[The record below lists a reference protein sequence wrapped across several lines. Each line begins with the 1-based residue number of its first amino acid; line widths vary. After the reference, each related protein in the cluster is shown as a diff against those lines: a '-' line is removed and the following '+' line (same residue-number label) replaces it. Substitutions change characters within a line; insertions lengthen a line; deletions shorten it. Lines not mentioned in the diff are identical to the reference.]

1 MNLYTENNKIEID
14 ILHNLKEIIDP
25 EVTINIVDLG
35 LIYKVHYNNE
45 INKIHIVMTLS
56 TKGCPMGDLIKSQ
69 IKECINRYYPTS
81 ELELELVWDPEWT
94 RDFITP
100 NGKKQLGLY

>member
-1 MNLYTENNKIEID
+1 MNFYTDNDRIEID

-35 LIYKVHYNNE
+35 LIYKVVYAPKGT
-45 INKIHIVMTLS
+45 ITVTMTLS
-56 TKGCPMGDLIKSQ
+56 TKGCPMGDLIMTQ
-69 IKECINRYYPTS
+69 IKDCIKRYYPNC
-81 ELELELVWDPEWT
+81 ELTLNLVWEPEWS

-100 NGKKQLGLY
+100 EGRKQLDLN

>member
-1 MNLYTENNKIEID
+1 MNFYTENNKIEID

-35 LIYKVHYNNE
+35 LIYKVICDNDRNT
-45 INKIHIVMTLS
+45 INITMTLS
-56 TKGCPMGDLIKSQ
+56 TKGCPMGDLIMTQ
-69 IKECINRYYPTS
+69 IKDCIKRYYPNYTLS
-81 ELELELVWDPEWT
+81 LELVWEPEWT

-100 NGKKQLGLY
+100 EGKKQLGLM

>member
-1 MNLYTENNKIEID
+1 MNFYTENNRIEIE

-35 LIYKVHYNNE
+35 LIYKVIYNSDNHS
-45 INKIHIVMTLS
+45 INIVMTLS
-56 TKGCPMGDLIKSQ
+56 TKGCPMGDLIMSQ
-69 IKECINRYYPTS
+69 IKDCIKRYYPAS
-81 ELELELVWDPEWT
+81 SLKLDLVWEPEWS

-100 NGKKQLGLY
+100 AGKKQLGIN